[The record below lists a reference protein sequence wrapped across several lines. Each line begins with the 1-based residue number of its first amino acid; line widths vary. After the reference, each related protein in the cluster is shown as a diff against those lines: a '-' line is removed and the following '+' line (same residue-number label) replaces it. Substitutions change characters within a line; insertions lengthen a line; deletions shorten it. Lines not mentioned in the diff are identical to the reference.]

1 MFDSSA
7 AFRVFLDEVTPAME
21 KAGLKRVASKFV
33 LRRAHARSEIVFRKS
48 RATTRGRL
56 IFGID
61 AEVLLPKLDQF
72 FRNKNH
78 NENIPAGDCEFC
90 MDQRGLVP
98 SDSLG
103 YWDVDAEEQILGVA
117 SVAIGCIPRAMI
129 FFERFETEEMVVREL
144 SSVLLMTGSAS
155 LNEQLKY
162 PAYLAALGDVGG
174 FVQALDAIETKFRDN
189 ESAMARF
196 VRFSAIL
203 TEFAFGVDGKSGL
216 QAQK

>member
-7 AFRVFLDEVTPAME
+7 VFRVFLDEVTPAME

-48 RATTRGRL
+48 RDTTRGRL

-61 AEVLLPKLDQF
+61 AEVLLTKLDPF

-78 NENIPAGDCEFC
+78 LENIPAQACDFC
-90 MDQRGLVP
+90 MDQGGLIP
-98 SDSLG
+98 SDRLG
-103 YWDVDAEEQILGVA
+103 YWDVATEAQIFGVA
-117 SVAIGCIPRAMI
+117 SVAIGCIPQAMS

-144 SSVLLMTGSAS
+144 RGFLLMTGSAS

-162 PAYLAALGDVGG
+162 PAYLAALGDVDG
-174 FVQALDAIETKFRDN
+174 FVQAIDAIEKKFRDD
-189 ESAMARF
+189 EGAMTRF
-196 VRFSAIL
+196 VRFSKIL
-203 TEFAFGVDGKSGL
+203 TDFAFGADGK
-216 QAQK
+216 